1 VDVTKMLES
10 DHRQVEQLFS
20 KIEKAQGA
28 QRMPLIDELSTSLR
42 AHMELEEKVVYP
54 SFEPVVGH
62 EPVEEGNKEHQLARK
77 SLDEMIGLAPDEPGF
92 GAALDAVKAG
102 VTHHVEEE
110 EGQVFPKVRKQ
121 GKRALDEIATPFMK
135 KRVELGMPMEASA
148 LAAAS
153 SKDELLSEAQQAGVD
168 GASSMTKDALAKA
181 LVAKMS

>member
-10 DHRQVEQLFS
+10 DHRHVEQLFS
-20 KIEKAQGA
+20 KIENAAGA

-62 EPVEEGNKEHQLARK
+62 EPVEEGDTEHQLARK

-92 GAALDAVKAG
+92 GAALEAVKAG
-102 VTHHVEEE
+102 VSHHVEEE

-121 GKRALDEIATPFMK
+121 GKRTLDEIATPFMK

-153 SKDELLSEAQQAGVD
+153 SKDELLSEARQAGVD

>member
-1 VDVTKMLES
+1 VDVTKMLEA

-28 QRMPLIDELSTSLR
+28 ARMPLIDELATSLR

-54 SFEPVVGH
+54 QIESVVGH
-62 EPVEEGNKEHQLARK
+62 EPVEEGNKEHELARK
-77 SLDEMIGLAPDEPGF
+77 SLDEVLGLAPDEPGF

-110 EGQVFPKVRKQ
+110 EGEVFPKVRKD
-121 GKRALDEIATPFMK
+121 GTKVLDEIATPFMK
-135 KRVELGMPMEASA
+135 KRVELGMPMD
-148 LAAAS
+148 AAALS
-153 SKDELLSEAQQAGVD
+153 KASTKDELLGEAKQAGVE
-168 GASSMTKDALAKA
+168 GTSSMTKDQLAEA